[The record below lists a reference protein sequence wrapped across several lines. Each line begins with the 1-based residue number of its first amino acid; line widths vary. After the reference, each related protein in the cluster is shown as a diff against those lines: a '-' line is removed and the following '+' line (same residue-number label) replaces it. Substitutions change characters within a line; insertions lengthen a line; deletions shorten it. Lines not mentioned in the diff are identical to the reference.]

1 MLNLCGSK
9 NNDSEAR
16 TGGDFKA
23 KLLGDVVGEGE
34 N

>member
-9 NNDSEAR
+9 NDDNEAR
-16 TGGDFKA
+16 AGGDFKA